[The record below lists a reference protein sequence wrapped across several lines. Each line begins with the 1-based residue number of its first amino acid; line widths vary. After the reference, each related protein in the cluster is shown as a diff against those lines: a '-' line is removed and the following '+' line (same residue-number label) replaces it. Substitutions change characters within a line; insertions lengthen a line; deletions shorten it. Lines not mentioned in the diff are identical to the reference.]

1 VSNIKTIFESKR
13 KVLIAYVTVGYPDI
27 ETTLKVVP
35 LLVENGCDLIEL
47 GIPFSDP
54 LADGVTIQNASHQ
67 ALLNG
72 VSVRVCLEVARKLST
87 SSSNDSIETIAGKTP
102 LVFMTYYNP
111 VLNYGLEKFFADCH
125 DSGISGLIIPDLP
138 PEEGSELENYAI
150 RNKVDVIYL
159 LAPNS
164 TEDRIKLV
172 AERSKG
178 FIYLVSLTGV
188 TGARNDKPVG
198 LEEFVKKV
206 RSFTSQPLSVGFG
219 VSTAEQAYRIANI
232 SDGVIIGSGII
243 QLIEADPSLKNVSS
257 FIREVRGAIDTIK

>member
-1 VSNIKTIFESKR
+1 VSNIKAVFESKR

-27 ETTLKVVP
+27 ETSLKVVP
-35 LLVENGCDLIEL
+35 ILIENGCDLIEL

-54 LADGVTIQNASHQ
+54 LADGVTIQKASHQ
-67 ALLNG
+67 ALQNG
-72 VSVRVCLEVARKLST
+72 VSVGVCLEVAGKLNSKH
-87 SSSNDSIETIAGKTP
+87 SINLNEKRVGKTP

-111 VLNYGLEKFFADCH
+111 VLNYGLEKFFADCS
-125 DSGISGLIIPDLP
+125 DNGVSGLIIPDLP
-138 PEEGSELENYAI
+138 PEESSELESYAS

-164 TEDRIKLV
+164 TDDRIKLV

-188 TGARNDKPVG
+188 TGTRDAKPTD

-206 RSFTSQPLSVGFG
+206 RNFASQPLSVGFG
-219 VSTAEQAYRIANI
+219 VSTAKQASQIAKL
-232 SDGVIIGSGII
+232 SDGVIIGSKII
-243 QLIEADPSLKNVSS
+243 QLIESDPSLKSVVS
-257 FIREVRGAIDTIK
+257 FIRDVRGALDAIE